1 MGVGKYSGQSYID
14 SMNLVTIRVGE
25 QADIAVVVSS
35 VTRLGNL
42 LDFVQVFEAFI
53 EIWRF
58 FSGHTDCELCFV
70 WCAFSQSK
78 NALLL
83 NFKY

>member
-35 VTRLGNL
+35 VTRLGDL
-42 LDFVQVFEAFI
+42 LDFVQVFEAF
-53 EIWRF
+53 
-58 FSGHTDCELCFV
+58 G
-70 WCAFSQSK
+70 
-78 NALLL
+78 N
-83 NFKY
+83 N